1 MHRVLFSALTYI
13 LWAMTLSSKR
23 EDVYRVVKAFAT
35 RGEWVNAEA
44 KHYTQALVRSKTF
57 FVFLVCN
64 KENAGC

>member
-1 MHRVLFSALTYI
+1 
-13 LWAMTLSSKR
+13 MTLSSKR

-44 KHYTQALVRSKTF
+44 KNYTQALVRSKTV